1 MSGVSLRSL
10 LRNGRTLTAREITFA
25 LGPLVLLGPKLPLA
39 LPEEDSSWRYLT
51 RHKAR
56 TASELPAEMLLD
68 SLVFALRKGP
78 RAAFEGTL
86 LVGRAESNDLRVD
99 DPSVSKLH
107 ARVLLGRDGVPL
119 LVDAASTNGTYV
131 DGVRLSAGREARMV
145 PGHQVGFGDVDLRIL
160 TAQQLS
166 QVLRSFRPSI
176 RPAG

>member
-10 LRNGRTLTAREITFA
+10 LRNGRTLTAREITAA
-25 LGPLVLLGPKLPLA
+25 LGPMMLLGPKLPLD
-39 LPEEDSSWRYLT
+39 LPPEDASWRYLT

-56 TASELPAEMLLD
+56 TQSELPADMLLD
-68 SLVFALRKGP
+68 SLVFPLRKG
-78 RAAFEGTL
+78 RGAAFEGTL
-86 LVGRAESNDLRVD
+86 LVGRAESNDVRLD

-107 ARVLLGRDGVPL
+107 ARVLLGSDGVPL
-119 LVDAASTNGTYV
+119 LVDAASTNGTFV
-131 DGVRLSAGREARMV
+131 DGVRLSAGRQARML
-145 PGHQVGFGDVDLRIL
+145 PGHRVGFGDVDVRIL